1 MKKQPLHTTSATRVR
16 AFALAHLALLLP
28 LASLAGDHYTE
39 GNYTY
44 YLDDNNNAVVSYYS
58 DKSVSTALDI
68 PDTLGG
74 YSVIAIGNNAFASCT
89 NLPAVTIPNGVRNIG
104 RNAFG
109 LCSSLTTV
117 TIPNTVTN
125 IGEYAFTLCSS
136 LTNTPLP
143 EGVAAIGRC
152 AFARCLSLS
161 SVHIPASVAFI
172 DEWAFV
178 SCYALTSITVAGNNQ
193 HYASSDGVL
202 FNKGLTT
209 LVMCPSGY
217 PGAYAIPDSVNTI
230 ADSAFTSCTSLT
242 SVAIH
247 NGVTSIGASVFEHCD
262 SLTSI
267 GVAGGNPNYSSKDGV
282 LFNKNRTTLI
292 QYPNGLHGAYAIPAG
307 VTAIGDDAFRL
318 SIFLTAVTI
327 PASVT
332 AIGEGAF
339 SECPLL
345 TSVLFKGNV
354 PTDVGNDVFYDTPD
368 ATVYY
373 LPGAT
378 GWGDTFCG
386 RPTALWNAAFNT
398 TAPPQTDAS
407 GAFAFSLTGNEGIPV
422 CIEAC
427 DDLTT
432 QNWIILTNTTMSS
445 GGTFDFTD
453 PDAATLPTRFYRFNF
468 PQ

>member
-1 MKKQPLHTTSATRVR
+1 MNHTTPATRVR
-16 AFALAHLALLLP
+16 AFALALLAILLP

-39 GNYTY
+39 GDYTY
-44 YLDDNNNAVVSYYS
+44 YLDDNNNAVVSYYL
-58 DKSVSTALDI
+58 DKSVSTALYI

-74 YSVIAIGNNAFASCT
+74 HPVVAIGNNAFASCS
-89 NLPAVTIPNGVRNIG
+89 NLPAVTIPSGVKNIG
-104 RNAFG
+104 RGAFG

-125 IGEYAFTLCSS
+125 IEELAFTLCSS
-136 LTNTPLP
+136 VTNITLP

-152 AFARCLSLS
+152 AFARCRSLPAIN
-161 SVHIPASVAFI
+161 IPSTVAFI

-178 SCYALTSITVAGNNQ
+178 SCYALTNIAVAENNP

-202 FNKGLTT
+202 FNKTLTT

-217 PGAYAIPDSVNTI
+217 PGAYSIPASVTTI
-230 ADSAFTSCTSLT
+230 TNSAFTSCTSLT

-247 NGVTSIGASVFEHCD
+247 NGVTSIGSSVFEHCD

-267 GVAGGNPNYSSKDGV
+267 AVNPNNPNYSSKDGV

-307 VTAIGDDAFRL
+307 VTAIGADAFRL

-332 AIGEGAF
+332 TIGDGAF

-354 PTDVGNDVFYDTPD
+354 PTDVGDGVFYSTPD
-368 ATVYY
+368 VTVYY
-373 LPGAT
+373 LPSAT
-378 GWGDTFCG
+378 GWDTTFAG
-386 RPTALWNAAFNT
+386 RPTALWNAAFST
-398 TAPPQTDAS
+398 TAPPQIDAT
-407 GAFAFSLTGNEGIPV
+407 GAFTFNLTGNEGIPV

-427 DDLTT
+427 NDLAT
-432 QNWIILTNTTMSS
+432 QNWTILTNTTMSS
-445 GGTFDFTD
+445 SETLDFTD
-453 PDAATLPTRFYRFNF
+453 PDAATLPTRFYRFTF
-468 PQ
+468 P